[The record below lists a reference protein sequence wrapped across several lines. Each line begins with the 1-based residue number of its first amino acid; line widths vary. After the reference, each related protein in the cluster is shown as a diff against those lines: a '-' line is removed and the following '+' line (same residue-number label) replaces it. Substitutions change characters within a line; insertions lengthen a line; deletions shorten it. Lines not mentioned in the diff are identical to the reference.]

1 MNKEKICLKTI
12 KILNKKTINNIP
24 GFEVEY
30 PDKVIA
36 WIPKSIIDEYYF
48 DFNNVPFGIALE
60 YCKKGYP
67 IRQSCWNSNLTVR
80 AKYTLADFDLSCFV
94 LLRGE
99 KIIDHNWRPGSSI
112 ELLSENWQILKNLSR
127 I

>member
-12 KILNKKTINNIP
+12 KILNKKIINNIP

-30 PDKVIA
+30 PDQVID

-67 IRQSCWNSNLTVR
+67 IRLVSWDENLIVRTQSVLINS
-80 AKYTLADFDLSCFV
+80 DLYYLVLCDNNIIINENWVPSKFV
-94 LLRGE
+94 
-99 KIIDHNWRPGSSI
+99 
-112 ELLSENWQILKNLSR
+112 ELLSDDWQILEKNKL
-127 I
+127 